1 MGFWH
6 QPRAQGLSAGL
17 TAPCWTLTPSSH
29 DGYTWAAALQ
39 GSACLLKCLSPINP
53 SPTPNIHTHTH
64 TQTPISIHLLR
75 AFSATLPV
83 PSVDMTPSVQ
93 PLPTPPASPPVK
105 MKIALI
111 MSSILL
117 HPLTPGANL
126 YYKTLQSIICF
137 LGTGSSVCSLRDQQA
152 IFLA

>member
-1 MGFWH
+1 MRYLGVWH
-6 QPRAQGLSAGL
+6 RPRAQGLSYCSLLDPHHIQPQWIYLG
-17 TAPCWTLTPSSH
+17 SSFT
-29 DGYTWAAALQ
+29 GVCR
-39 GSACLLKCLSPINP
+39 SAQVPLPHQPLPHP
-53 SPTPNIHTHTH
+53 QTHTH
-64 TQTPISIHLLR
+64 TPISIHLLR

-117 HPLTPGANL
+117 HPLILGANL
-126 YYKTLQSIICF
+126 YYKTSQSIVCF
-137 LGTGSSVCSLRDQQA
+137 LGTGSSVCSLRTQQA
-152 IFLA
+152 TFLA